1 MRADVTVREF
11 GLVNDEPA
19 AVGGSD
25 LGPTP
30 TESTLQSL
38 ASCVAM
44 VIRAAS
50 RKHGIPVSTVEAEAE
65 AVADFDIRG
74 VTFQQA
80 VTVPFR
86 RIDLTLRVGGPVTD
100 ADLAPVRNAIRDF
113 CPVTCCFRRPEPRS
127 PTHGCSRAID
137 CCYVPEKGRCFY
149 PGNELSGHRVYSTFS
164 VSNVL

>member
-1 MRADVTVREF
+1 MNEHTIPTREMCASSRLNAGMRADVTVRDF
-11 GLVNDEPA
+11 ALVNDEPA

-25 LGPTP
+25 PGPTP

-50 RKHGIPVSTVEAEAE
+50 RKYGIPVSTIEAE

-113 CPVTCCFRRPEPRS
+113 CPVHMLFSQAGTEI
-127 PTHGCSRAID
+127 THTW
-137 CCYVPEKGRCFY
+137 VL
-149 PGNELSGHRVYSTFS
+149 PGD
-164 VSNVL
+164 